1 MKHPRP
7 RIEFTLRDWCSIKEA
22 EISCT
27 HCMDIDT
34 FEDLLKP
41 AEVIKDIYR
50 SLKSQMK
57 VYKENN
63 KQKQLKEHWEKI
75 TKDEVYDWQMGYLSK
90 FTK

>member
-1 MKHPRP
+1 
-7 RIEFTLRDWCSIKEA
+7 
-22 EISCT
+22 
-27 HCMDIDT
+27 MDIDT